1 MKSPW
6 DGIFACLPNVFAV
19 SAVKVHLLNSYKYS
33 FIILCLS
40 KIVYIQ
46 QHISPNFSI
55 IFKFIFNIYLV

>member
-1 MKSPW
+1 MKSP
-6 DGIFACLPNVFAV
+6 DGDFCLPANVFAV

-33 FIILCLS
+33 FIIDCVLS

-55 IFKFIFNIYLV
+55 ILSLSYIYLL